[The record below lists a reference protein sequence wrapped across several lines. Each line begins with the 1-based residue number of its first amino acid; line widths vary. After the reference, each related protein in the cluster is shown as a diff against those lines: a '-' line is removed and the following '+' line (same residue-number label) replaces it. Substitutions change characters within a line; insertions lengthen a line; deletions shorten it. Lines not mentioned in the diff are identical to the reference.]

1 MAFAF
6 GMVLDFHSGAAA
18 SLRNRSR
25 NMIINAI
32 IAVALGVSPVSE
44 SDFPQLVR
52 VDDRVAARIGKY
64 EQFTDKKGNTH
75 VRGYDRLGRAYDLTI
90 DRQGQVTGQ
99 AGMWEVSFSAAD
111 AR

>member
-64 EQFTDKKGNTH
+64 QQFVDKKGNTH
-75 VRGYDRLGRAYDLTI
+75 VRGFDRLGRAYDLTV
-90 DRQGQVTGQ
+90 DRQGQVSGQ
-99 AGMWEVSFSAAD
+99 VGMWEVSFRVAD
-111 AR
+111 AG